1 MVSFCFEEGFIAVVV
16 GEFDLDRAVV
26 EEFGGSFASDLV
38 AFVASGPAEADRV
51 AGVFDIETSLHGSK
65 GDFAA
70 LRGDGQRRRTAEV
83 EVIAIPKVGLD
94 DPPAADQAAVGRGL
108 HAGAS
113 RSFGSRARL

>member
-51 AGVFDIETSLHGSK
+51 AGVFDIEPASMAPKAISPPCAVTVSVAGP
-65 GDFAA
+65 
-70 LRGDGQRRRTAEV
+70 QR
-83 EVIAIPKVGLD
+83 
-94 DPPAADQAAVGRGL
+94 
-108 HAGAS
+108 S
-113 RSFGSRARL
+113 R